1 MSAIKQ
7 DEKSPFKGIYS
18 KAEED
23 TVYSELYSKNP
34 IYGLVFKTMVET
46 GITFKRLTEL
56 KTHEVIG
63 HTTLKYSSRLGY
75 EREMPMSKELQ
86 QALSSYAYETKKQ
99 DDDVFFTGKRNNSP
113 LHPATISQI
122 LIAVSDKCGIEPYL
136 TTTSLHMT
144 FVYHLLQ
151 TDGNCKR
158 AKQYLHASTDK
169 DVYEYLKLPLPNS
182 VLNRNPSPESL
193 EITPEVIFR
202 ISDATNSTLFKALS
216 ALQKGNLSIEAS
228 QKLLRYLSAID
239 HANTEYNMSVN
250 PRL

>member
-1 MSAIKQ
+1 MSKQ
-7 DEKSPFKGIYS
+7 DERSPFKGIYS

-23 TVYSELYSKNP
+23 TVYFELSSKDP

-56 KTHEVIG
+56 KTCEVIG
-63 HTTLKYSSRLGY
+63 HDTLRYASRLGY

-99 DDDVFFTGKRNNSP
+99 DDEIYFTGKRNNSP

-144 FVYHLLQ
+144 FVYHLIQ
-151 TDGNCKR
+151 RDGNCNR

-169 DVYEYLKLPLPNS
+169 DVYEYLKLPMPS
-182 VLNRNPSPESL
+182 SALNRCPSPDRL
-193 EITPEVIFR
+193 EITPDLIVR
-202 ISDATNSTLFKALS
+202 ISDTTSATLFRALIE
-216 ALQKGNLSIEAS
+216 LQKGELSMETSQRLLHYLSI
-228 QKLLRYLSAID
+228 ID
-239 HANTEYNMSVN
+239 HANTEYNGTVKPPS
-250 PRL
+250 